1 MTIASEITRIQTNI
15 ANAYTAASGK
25 GATIPATENS
35 DNLATCIASIPSGG
49 GSGKYQLLER
59 VKDDNNNEI
68 GTVSGFFTD
77 ANNVEYAVVCLDAQ
91 YRLNAGNWMSQGN
104 MLVTDLPSYQSQSVY
119 SATETA
125 TFNTQKILDFCTAG
139 NYTSAACNHCRS
151 KSFTIDGTTY
161 YGQLLNVVE
170 LVDILRHRPEINTAD
185 TSASS
190 YSSLV
195 IPDASTIWTSTQ
207 GTKYGAWS
215 SSNVGYLQAQMGQ
228 INQAFVAPV
237 LEIPNA

>member
-49 GSGKYQLLER
+49 GGSGKYQLLQR
-59 VKDDNNNEI
+59 VKDDSNNEI

-77 ANNVEYAVVCLDAQ
+77 ANDVEYAVVCLDAQ
-91 YRLNAGNWMSQGN
+91 YRLDMADWCSSNTAI
-104 MLVTDLPSYQSQSVY
+104 TDMPMYANQTMWSSK
-119 SATETA
+119 ETA
-125 TFNTQKILDFCTAG
+125 TENTQYILDYCTA
-139 NYTSAACNHCRS
+139 NSYTSGACSHCRS

-161 YGQLLNVVE
+161 YGQLPNIIE
-170 LVDILRHRPEINTAD
+170 GCDILKHRVEINTLD

-195 IPDASTIWTSTQ
+195 IPTDSAV
-207 GTKYGAWS
+207 WS
-215 SSNVGYLQAQMGQ
+215 SMQAAATGSFYFYMYGGIRSVSKFSNGFT
-228 INQAFVAPV
+228 IPV
-237 LEIPNA
+237 LELPNS